1 MKKFIS
7 AVTSL
12 AMTVT
17 MASSI
22 APSVSAADA
31 SKGFAI
37 KAYAE
42 AGSKYD
48 AMGSKVTVSKE
59 DIAAG
64 DVVVPVAVY
73 LDEATPD
80 TEAVSVAVKLV
91 SDSKD
96 VANVTFRDVKPTD
109 NYFAEKKEYTAAGKT
124 FSSARAITFAG
135 KVSATGSFT
144 PAGSYE
150 IAADKS
156 QKEATADYAYIGC
169 SWTNNGAEYKFSGEK
184 STDHPF
190 FVFDV
195 TLPKGSAA
203 GDYKLQFCKYNT
215 DFTGTHN
222 NPTPMIETKQRYT
235 EDAGNLKLEEM
246 TITVEG
252 DNVTTEST
260 TKAPDPTTTT
270 TSTTKAPDNTTT
282 TTTTP
287 KPNTDADV
295 VFDFGNYEVEAGKD
309 DLIVGVT
316 VDSKGKAISAM
327 DVVFKI
333 DSPLQITEIVEE
345 APAFNTTVMTNM
357 AILGANFKS
366 LASNG
371 DPLVPTTD
379 HVFDLVVNVP
389 ATTPDGNY
397 NIGFGNKCEVHKSND
412 GSKYTSTA
420 INGVIKVGKGG
431 DTSSTTKTPDP
442 TTTTTSTTK
451 AQDSTTTTSTTTPQ
465 PSGKTLKP
473 TWGDVNCDGE
483 VNVADVV
490 LLNKWLNNNADY
502 AMTDQGKVNAD
513 CFNPQDANGGAVDAS
528 KVDLTKA
535 DSDAIIR
542 SVVHLITLPAK
553 G

>member
-48 AMGSKVTVSKE
+48 AMGAKVTVSKD

-96 VANVTFRDVKPTD
+96 VKNVTFTDVKPNS
-109 NYFAEKKEYTAAGKT
+109 NYFSENKEFQAGGKT
-124 FSSARAITFAG
+124 ISSKRAVTFAG

-150 IAADKS
+150 IAAATS
-156 QKEATADYAYIGC
+156 QPEATADNAYIGC

-195 TLPKGSAA
+195 TLPKGTAA
-203 GDYKLQFCKYNT
+203 GDYKLEFCRYNT
-215 DFTGTHN
+215 DFSGEHE
-222 NPTPMIETKQRYT
+222 NPTPMIETSQRYT
-235 EDAGNLKLEEM
+235 EKLGNLKLDEM

-252 DNVTTEST
+252 EGATPTPETTTAPIET
-260 TKAPDPTTTT
+260 TKAPETTKAQETTTT
-270 TSTTKAPDNTTT
+270 APTPSTN
-282 TTTTP
+282 
-287 KPNTDADV
+287 ADV
-295 VFDFGNYEVEAGKD
+295 TFDFGNWTAKAGQD
-309 DLIVGVT
+309 DLLVGVT

-333 DSPLQITEIVEE
+333 QSPLEITEIVEE
-345 APAFNTTVMTNM
+345 SPCFETSVMTNM

-371 DPLVPTTD
+371 DPLVPIEGE
-379 HVFDLVVNVP
+379 HVFDLVVKVP
-389 ATTPDGNY
+389 ANTPDGVY
-397 NIGFGNKCEVHKSND
+397 KIGFGDKCEVHKSND
-412 GSKYTSTA
+412 GSKYTSAA
-420 INGVIKVGKGG
+420 INGNITVGEPSVE
-431 DTSSTTKTPDP
+431 TTTKAQETTTKASETTKAQE
-442 TTTTTSTTK
+442 TTTTT
-451 AQDSTTTTSTTTPQ
+451 TPT
-465 PSGKTLKP
+465 PGGNTLKP
-473 TWGDVNCDGE
+473 VWGDVNCDGE

-513 CFNPQDANGGAVDAS
+513 CFNPQDEKGGAVDAS
-528 KVDLTKA
+528 KVDLSKA
-535 DSDAIIR
+535 DSDAIIK